1 MASKEEIANLLENV
15 PHIEEQF
22 QQKSTS
28 DLKAILET
36 FLSPTTGPLDD
47 TSVIS
52 SVDAAIQELS
62 A

>member
-1 MASKEEIANLLENV
+1 MESKEQISVLLDNV
-15 PHIEEQF
+15 PDIESQF
-22 QQKSTS
+22 PRKTNA

-36 FLSPTTGPLDD
+36 FLNPSTGPIEDRA
-47 TSVIS
+47 VIS